1 VAAAIAEAGGRAAVE
16 TSAAAALQEDG
27 RSGEINASR
36 RPGTMSFISAKDAER
51 ISAAITKAERNTSG
65 EIVAVV
71 ADQSSRYQH
80 IPFMWAALLALII
93 PWPLIHFTWMPVQ
106 WIFLIQLLVFLA
118 LLTISWHPRVRMS
131 LVPKSILRA
140 NTRRRASEQFLAQN
154 LHTTTGRTGV
164 LIFVSIAEK
173 RVEIIADSAIDAR
186 VEKGTWQKIVNDFT
200 AEIGARR
207 VADGFEHAIARIGEK
222 LAEHFPP
229 AGFDPNELPDHLI
242 VLRN

>member
-1 VAAAIAEAGGRAAVE
+1 
-16 TSAAAALQEDG
+16 
-27 RSGEINASR
+27 
-36 RPGTMSFISAKDAER
+36 MSLISAEDAER
-51 ISAAITKAERNTSG
+51 ISAAITEAERNTSG

-71 ADQSSRYQH
+71 ANQSSRYQH

-93 PWPLIHFTWMPVQ
+93 PWPLIHFTWMNVQ

-118 LLTISWHPRVRMS
+118 LLALAWHPKVRMS

-164 LIFVSIAEK
+164 LIFVSVAEH
-173 RVEIIADSAIDAR
+173 RVEIIADSGIDAR
-186 VEKGTWQKIVNDFT
+186 VAKGTWQNVVDEFT
-200 AEIGARR
+200 AEIGAGRP
-207 VADGFEHAIARIGEK
+207 VEGFERAIKRIGEH

-229 AGFDPNELPDHLI
+229 GAVDPNELPDHLI